1 MEDLLIAC
9 NKPVLYK
16 MNSSL
21 ALELFSY
28 NISSYYMMLYHIIW
42 CPSIPL
48 CVYNFCLLSF
58 QFYVASFNILSK
70 TESMSRKYYF
80 RCDHEW
86 SCFRNLAVN
95 KCICQK
101 NINCFLDQL
110 IHKKLC
116 RRRQCNR
123 IPVLKVKRPFFKN
136 TFFPSTKIKCNKLDW
151 NIQNSESIE
160 ALIKNIFSFSA

>member
-9 NKPVLYK
+9 NKPFLYK

-21 ALELFSY
+21 ALELFSD

-70 TESMSRKYYF
+70 TESMSMKYYF

-86 SCFRNLAVN
+86 SCFPNLAVN

-110 IHKKLC
+110 IHKMLC

-160 ALIKNIFSFSA
+160 TLIKNILSFSP